1 MKLRNL
7 VRTAGATAALSTL
20 ILAGCAAGTTEEAE
34 APVEEAPAASG
45 EMMTVAF
52 VPKLQGVPYFE
63 AMNTGGL
70 AAAEEYG
77 FEWLYQGPV
86 EADAAAQAD
95 VVRSFIQQGVDVLIV
110 APNDPDSMAPLL
122 EEAAAAGI
130 KVATSD
136 TDAPNSVREV
146 FVNQA
151 TAQGIGEG
159 IIDALMEAMGGAG
172 EFAIVSCGET
182 AANLNSWIEVQKTY
196 VAEAYPD
203 ATLTEIVYA
212 GEDQA
217 KGTEFATSLM
227 NANPNLTGLIGQ
239 CTTSAPGAA
248 QAIRDLG
255 KIGEVFSVGLGTP
268 QSMKEYLADGSSS
281 AAILWDVE
289 NLGYLTGWAGFQL
302 ATGGDLTPSG
312 AVAERIPDATFDA
325 ESKVLLLGPALRI
338 TADNVDNFSY

>member
-1 MKLRNL
+1 MKMRNL
-7 VRTAGATAALSTL
+7 VRSAGATAALSAL
-20 ILAGCAAGTTEEAE
+20 ILAGCSAGATEAE
-34 APVEEAPAASG
+34 APAEEAPAASG
-45 EMMTVAF
+45 EALTVAF

-95 VVRSFIQQGVDVLIV
+95 VVRAFIQQGVDVLIV

-151 TAQGIGEG
+151 SEQGIGEG
-159 IIDALMEAMGGAG
+159 IIDALMGAMGGAG

-182 AANLNSWIEVQKTY
+182 AANLNAWIAVQETY

-217 KGTEFATSLM
+217 KGTEFATNLM

-289 NLGYLTGWAGFQL
+289 NLGYLTAWAGFQL
-302 ATGGDLTPSG
+302 ASGGDLAPSG
-312 AVAERIPDATFDA
+312 AVAERIPDAAFDPA
-325 ESKVLLLGPALRI
+325 TKVLLLGPALQI
-338 TADNVDNFSY
+338 TSENVDNFSY

>member
-1 MKLRNL
+1 MVIKNLLRA
-7 VRTAGATAALSTL
+7 AGATAALSALVLT
-20 ILAGCAAGTTEEAE
+20 GCAAGTTA
-34 APVEEAPAASG
+34 EAPAASS
-45 EMMTVAF
+45 EMLKVAF

-63 AMNTGGL
+63 AMNTGGI
-70 AAAEEYG
+70 AAAAEYG

-95 VVRSFIQQGVDVLIV
+95 IVRAFIQQGVDVLIV

-151 TAQGIGEG
+151 SAEGIGQG
-159 IIDALMEAMGGAG
+159 IIDALMTAMGGTG

-182 AANLNSWIEVQKTY
+182 AANLNSWIAVQEVY

-203 ATLTEIVYA
+203 ATLTEIVFA

-217 KGTEFATSLM
+217 KGTEFATNLM

-255 KIGEVFSVGLGTP
+255 KIGQVFSVGLGTP

-289 NLGYLTGWAGFQL
+289 NLGYLTAWAGFQL
-302 ATGGDLTPSG
+302 ATGGDLAPSG
-312 AVAERIPDATFDA
+312 AVAKRIPDAAFDA
-325 ESKVLLLGPALRI
+325 ATKVLLLGPALQI
-338 TADNVDNFSY
+338 TSDNVDNFSY

>member
-1 MKLRNL
+1 MRMRNL
-7 VRTAGATAALSTL
+7 VRAAGATAALSAL
-20 ILAGCAAGTTEEAE
+20 ILAGCAAGDTQETSGGGET
-34 APVEEAPAASG
+34 PAPAGGDTIS
-45 EMMTVAF
+45 VAF

-151 TAQGIGEG
+151 SEQGIGEG
-159 IIDALMEAMGGAG
+159 IIDALMEAMGGEG
-172 EFAIVSCGET
+172 RFAIVSCGET
-182 AANLNSWIEVQKTY
+182 AANLNAWIAVQEAY
-196 VAEAYPD
+196 VAEAYPN

-217 KGTEFATSLM
+217 KGTEFATNLM
-227 NANPNLTGLIGQ
+227 NADPELTGLIGQ

-281 AAILWDVE
+281 AAILWNVE
-289 NLGYLTGWAGFQL
+289 DLGYLTGWAGYQL
-302 ATGGDLTPSG
+302 ATGGDLAPSG
-312 AVAERIPDATFDA
+312 AVAERIPDASFDPA
-325 ESKVLLLGPALRI
+325 TKVLLLGPALRI
-338 TADNVDNFSY
+338 TEENVDNFSY

>member
-1 MKLRNL
+1 MKIRNL
-7 VRTAGATAALSTL
+7 VRAAGATAALSAL
-20 ILAGCAAGTTEEAE
+20 ILAGCAAGTTEEAP
-34 APVEEAPAASG
+34 ASGDAPAASG
-45 EMMTVAF
+45 DMLKVAF

-63 AMNTGGL
+63 AMNTGGQ
-70 AAAEEYG
+70 AAAAEYG

-95 VVRSFIQQGVDVLIV
+95 VVRGFIQQGVDVLIV

-159 IIDALMEAMGGAG
+159 IIDALMAAMGGAG

-217 KGTEFATSLM
+217 KGTEFATNLM

-255 KIGEVFSVGLGTP
+255 KIGTVFSVGLGTP

-302 ATGGDLTPSG
+302 ATGGDLAPSG
-312 AVAERIPDATFDA
+312 AVAERIPDASFDPA
-325 ESKVLLLGPALRI
+325 TKVLLLGPALRI
-338 TADNVDNFSY
+338 TAENVDNFSY

>member
-1 MKLRNL
+1 MKIRNL
-7 VRTAGATAALSTL
+7 VRAAGATAALSAL
-20 ILAGCAAGTTEEAE
+20 ILAGCASGTTAE
-34 APVEEAPAASG
+34 APSGDAPAASG
-45 EMMTVAF
+45 DMLKVAF

-63 AMNTGGL
+63 AMNTGGQ
-70 AAAEEYG
+70 AAAAEYG

-95 VVRSFIQQGVDVLIV
+95 VVRGFIQQGVDVLIV

-302 ATGGDLTPSG
+302 ATGGDLAPSG
-312 AVAERIPDATFDA
+312 AVAERIPAASFDPAT
-325 ESKVLLLGPALRI
+325 KVLLLGPALRI
-338 TADNVDNFSY
+338 TAENVDSFSY

>member
-1 MKLRNL
+1 MKMRNL
-7 VRTAGATAALSTL
+7 VRSAGATAALSAL
-20 ILAGCAAGTTEEAE
+20 ILAGCSAGATEAE
-34 APVEEAPAASG
+34 APAEEAPAASG
-45 EMMTVAF
+45 EALTVAF

-151 TAQGIGEG
+151 SEQGIGEG
-159 IIDALMEAMGGAG
+159 IIDALMGAMGGAG

-182 AANLNSWIEVQKTY
+182 AANLNAWIAVQEAY

-217 KGTEFATSLM
+217 KGTEFATNLM

-289 NLGYLTGWAGFQL
+289 NLGYLTAWAGFQL
-302 ATGGDLTPSG
+302 ASGGDLAPSG
-312 AVAERIPDATFDA
+312 AVAERIPDAAFDPA
-325 ESKVLLLGPALRI
+325 TKVLLLGPALQI
-338 TADNVDNFSY
+338 TSENVDNFSY